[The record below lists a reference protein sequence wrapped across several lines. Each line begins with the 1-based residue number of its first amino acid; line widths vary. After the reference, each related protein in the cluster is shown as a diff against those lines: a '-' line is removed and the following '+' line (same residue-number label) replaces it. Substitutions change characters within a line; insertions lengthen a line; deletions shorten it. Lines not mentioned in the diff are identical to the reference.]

1 MSVIPWGLIFM
12 AGAFLRRYCERRLV
26 QVCACF
32 LENFEQL
39 EDAGERLPGVGAVGA
54 HSSLDPSVRS
64 PADVEEKPNRLPR
77 RWGGAQA
84 TKSTGAPPLGPRG
97 VTLGLT
103 LGFAAEATAG
113 PAARRSPADPADWI
127 GQCSRAASARREG
140 MSSLMQQLRRG

>member
-1 MSVIPWGLIFM
+1 MAVISWVLVFM
-12 AGAFLRRYCERRLV
+12 AGAFLCRHYAGRLV

-77 RWGGAQA
+77 RW
-84 TKSTGAPPLGPRG
+84 
-97 VTLGLT
+97 
-103 LGFAAEATAG
+103 
-113 PAARRSPADPADWI
+113 
-127 GQCSRAASARREG
+127 
-140 MSSLMQQLRRG
+140 